1 MLGPSIVTT
10 LAIIRAQVDGDVD
23 LATPG
28 GHWFAVVWLVLL
40 VVLILIRVT
49 GIDVLALLVRV
60 SDVVRGDPASH
71 IPLSG
76 RIATC
81 SRCGRRVDETMREW
95 DEIGCTSC
103 GGALVR
109 G

>member
-1 MLGPSIVTT
+1 VFGPSIVTA
-10 LAIIRAQVDGDVD
+10 LPIIRAQVDGDVD

-28 GHWFAVVWLVLL
+28 GHWFAVAWLVLL
-40 VVLILIRVT
+40 VVLVLIRMT
-49 GIDVLALLVRV
+49 GIDVLALLFRV
-60 SDVVRGDPASH
+60 SGVVRGDPASD

-95 DEIGCTSC
+95 DASGCTAC